1 MIEVKEL
8 SPLLGIVPL
17 TRSPAMNEDAIE
29 GELRRGLGRAESA
42 IGEAT
47 GDIEWRLRG
56 KADQIVGQ
64 VQSAYGQVSERAGET
79 FDNVDAFV
87 TERPYLAAGLAALAG
102 VAVGFILGLG
112 RPKVIVIRP
121 VPGPRP

>member
-1 MIEVKEL
+1 
-8 SPLLGIVPL
+8 
-17 TRSPAMNEDAIE
+17 MNEDAIE

-42 IGEAT
+42 IGDAT

-56 KADQIVGQ
+56 KADQIVGR
-64 VQSAYGQVSERAGET
+64 VQSAYGQVSEHAGET
-79 FDNVDAFV
+79 FDTVDAFV

-102 VAVGFILGLG
+102 VAIGFILGLG

-121 VPGPRP
+121 TPTRA